1 MDKKIDKIVREY
13 VETVAAKNQDFVTAY
28 LFGSYAKGT
37 QREESDIDVA
47 IIFDPLRDE
56 DKFDLRVNLM
66 LLSSTFDTRIEP
78 HPLSSEDFYSDNP
91 FAAEIKKT
99 GIEMGPRTSD
109 LKQGIE

>member
-91 FAAEIKKT
+91 FAAEIKKNRHRNGAT
-99 GIEMGPRTSD
+99 NFRFKAGN
-109 LKQGIE
+109 